1 MESRRCSMSANVNL
15 CNQKRRHPEPAAHL
29 CDIVPHAPCLLVRM
43 LRIFCFSWLAVTW
56 SLCLAALMRWS
67 HIFSSSLRSA
77 AYWAQLDWRRSKV
90 RYNAGVLKE
99 DDQIWLLGNKKR
111 VQFLLSSYILKS
123 QRNTP
128 NTSYFKFVF
137 TCNSNSITLKKIPL
151 LVYLPQIQHVCEH
164 PLPAVC
170 SGWTLL
176 RWQLAQYD
184 PSSHGTEV
192 WQRGE
197 KQRQEKKSETL

>member
-77 AYWAQLDWRRSKV
+77 AYWAQLDWRRIKV

-99 DDQIWLLGNKKR
+99 DDQIWLLETKKE
-111 VQFLLSSYILKS
+111 FNSSLVLIFWNLKEKHPTLHIL
-123 QRNTP
+123 NL
-128 NTSYFKFVF
+128 
-137 TCNSNSITLKKIPL
+137 C
-151 LVYLPQIQHVCEH
+151 
-164 PLPAVC
+164 LPAILTV
-170 SGWTLL
+170 
-176 RWQLAQYD
+176 
-184 PSSHGTEV
+184 SH
-192 WQRGE
+192 
-197 KQRQEKKSETL
+197 